1 MTTKPTQS
9 MTFWWMTAVSAGVAY
24 IAVRVEPYLST
35 SSVGRLEALPLV
47 TLLAVS
53 ILVHPRLRHLLMITL
68 CYGVSFL
75 ALRDIVRLSRVWLP
89 PQLNYESYDIGRNIA
104 LLTVAGLAAM
114 AGVVET
120 RQPGTVWARRCYF
133 GAASLYFLG
142 MGVVNLFWRFSWQA
156 LLLCGTGVT
165 AGLGCVFADR
175 IVATE
180 AEEIEDAL
188 PSDEVLQ
195 QAREAAHLARLQ
207 TKEWRDTR
215 ATPLDESAPQN

>member
-9 MTFWWMTAVSAGVAY
+9 MSFLWMTVIAAGVAFM
-24 IAVRVEPYLST
+24 AVCVEPLLS
-35 SSVGRLEALPLV
+35 SWSHGRLETLPLA

-75 ALRDIVRLSRVWLP
+75 ALRDIVRLQRVWLP
-89 PQLNYESYDIGRNIA
+89 PQLNYEGYEVARNVA
-104 LLTVAGLAAM
+104 LLAVAGLAAM

-142 MGVVNLFWRFSWQA
+142 MGVVNFFWRFSWQA
-156 LLLCGTGVT
+156 LLLCGTGLT
-165 AGLGCVFADR
+165 AGLGCAFADR

-180 AEEIEDAL
+180 AEEIEDSL

-195 QAREAAHLARLQ
+195 QAREAAHRARLQ
-207 TKEWRDTR
+207 TREWRDTLT
-215 ATPLDESAPQN
+215 TPLDESAPQN